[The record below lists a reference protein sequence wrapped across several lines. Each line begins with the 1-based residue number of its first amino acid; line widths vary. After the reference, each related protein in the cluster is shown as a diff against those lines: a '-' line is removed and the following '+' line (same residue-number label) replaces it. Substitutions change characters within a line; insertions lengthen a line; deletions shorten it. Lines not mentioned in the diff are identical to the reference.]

1 MPLSQITS
9 GGTHQANDYQA
20 GVGQLRVGFRHLL
33 QHINEGRL
41 GEAQQAYSDLSQRLP
56 RVFQSVSSK
65 LTRDYDEI
73 GVALREGDLGK
84 AQRAVVELRK
94 DLQGMGRSETA
105 SRTDPNGEPGRN
117 LSAATGNLMRTY
129 HSGAVEGR
137 TLGTLIDI
145 YV

>member
-9 GGTHQANDYQA
+9 GGPHQTNDYQA
-20 GVGQLRVGFRHLL
+20 GFGQLRVGFRHLL

-73 GVALREGDLGK
+73 GAALREGDLAK

-94 DLQGMGRSETA
+94 DLQGMGHGEHA
-105 SRTDPNGEPGRN
+105 ARTDQSGEAGPDP
-117 LSAATGNLMRTY
+117 SAAAGNLMRTY
-129 HSGAVEGR
+129 HSGA
-137 TLGTLIDI
+137 L
-145 YV
+145 